1 MQTPQP
7 QNSSEPGSRH
17 HRRKVLI
24 QISIFCTVL
33 IVIPFAAVGVSYISY
48 SRNSSALESLPRLGQ
63 IPDFALV
70 ERSGQPIGQSDLNGR
85 VWIADFIFTYCAGP
99 CPRMTAEFIKLQREF
114 KDTDRVRLVTFT
126 VDPDRDTPQALR
138 DYADRHGAHPTK
150 WLFITGD
157 LREVHRLVVE
167 GFKLGS
173 VEDPMM
179 HSTRFVLVDA
189 DGAVRGYYDS
199 EEPAAID
206 NMVRHARLLA
216 RLN

>member
-7 QNSSEPGSRH
+7 ENAPQAASPHR
-17 HRRKVLI
+17 RRKVLI

-48 SRNSSALESLPRLGQ
+48 SRNSAALESLPLLGR

-70 ERSGQPIGQSDLNGR
+70 ERTGEPIGLPDLNGR

-126 VDPDRDTPQALR
+126 VDPDRDTPEALR
-138 DYADRHGAHPTK
+138 DYADRHDAHPTK
-150 WLFITGD
+150 WLFVTGD
-157 LREVHRLVVE
+157 RPEVHRLVVQ

-173 VEDPMM
+173 VQDPMM

-199 EEPAAID
+199 EEPAAIR

-216 RLN
+216 HLN